1 MLASCPFCGDKAV
14 VIITTRDAVATSK
27 TYFEDYR
34 IGCMRCDVFIK
45 GTSLCKLI
53 GDRPIKLRD
62 DYAETVRKWNYY
74 AS

>member
-1 MLASCPFCGDKAV
+1 MLASCPFCGGKAV
-14 VIITTRDAVATSK
+14 AIITTRDAVAVNK

-53 GDRPIKLRD
+53 GGRPIKLGD
-62 DYAETVRKWNYY
+62 SSAETVRKSHYY